1 MNEAHYISQILS
13 SPGSTWQPL
22 LFSPVFML
30 PSVFTGSDNDLA
42 VHCLY
47 SAPSEWPK
55 SLTDPPLLYMIR
67 FLLPFPDLLFNHNAL
82 HIQPQ
87 P

>member
-1 MNEAHYISQILS
+1 MNEAHYISQLLS

-30 PSVFTGSDNDLA
+30 PSVFTGGDNDLA

-47 SAPSEWPK
+47 P
-55 SLTDPPLLYMIR
+55 
-67 FLLPFPDLLFNHNAL
+67 
-82 HIQPQ
+82 
-87 P
+87 